1 MYCVN
6 CGERMLDDANFC
18 HACGAPRAVVDKSSS
33 EKKATQRT
41 SDNERRQ
48 TANQENSKEYIICN
62 DNELVFRGRRFL
74 ARTIDYAT
82 GTTFFLFILLSSGLF
97 GQKLI
102 PVALLCAVLLVYVF
116 EAFCISSFGA
126 TPSKAVFGIRV
137 IGANG
142 NKPSFKNS
150 ATRSFN
156 VWIMGV
162 GCNVPLIDYLVMLY
176 NFFSLSER
184 KVSEWDRIA
193 GTSLACREI
202 KELRFG
208 MIILYMLCTFL
219 FMSSMT
225 YIYYLLAGYLTR
237 AM

>member
-1 MYCVN
+1 MFCVN

-18 HACGAPRAVVDKSSS
+18 HACGAPRAVVDKSST
-33 EKKATQRT
+33 EKRATRRT
-41 SDNERRQ
+41 PENKRIQ
-48 TANQENSKEYIICN
+48 TVNKEKPKEYLICN

-102 PVALLCAVLLVYVF
+102 PVALLCSVLLVYVF
-116 EAFCISSFGA
+116 ETFCISFFGA
-126 TPSKAVFGIRV
+126 TISKAVFGIRI
-137 IGANG
+137 IGAGG
-142 NKPSFKNS
+142 NRPSIKDS
-150 ATRSFN
+150 AKRSFN
-156 VWIMGV
+156 AWVMGV
-162 GCNVPLIDYLVMLY
+162 GCNVPLIDYLVMFY
-176 NFFSLSER
+176 NFFSLSDR

-193 GTSLACREI
+193 GTSIACKEI

-225 YIYYLLAGYLTR
+225 YVYYLLAGYLTR